1 MLISLPYQPSAIFET
16 MVNGEHL
23 PVVVCESSFPKEE
36 LARLADRVSDVLLE
50 DHGLRV
56 YTTMICPVNS
66 LPRHLKHGR
75 KHIHSMQCKRAYE
88 LGRLNPVYVKL
99 DVDRTIFSIPKKDE
113 NVVTASIWQSNAAY
127 DEAIRRGLIYGGGL
141 PQHTGMESVREVI
154 DERTGFDLAKFTNI
168 VDILLWRT
176 AIHPE
181 ETAFISL
188 ENKGKETKAYSWRK
202 INGKIASTAYH
213 LTKKGLRTPS
223 RALIVIPFGVEL
235 VQAVYACLVLGVVP
249 IPVEPMDL
257 QRIKQDTTAIMNV
270 AFELGVSHILV
281 NSMTDELF
289 KNKQAALVWRQFI
302 GRGARMPELVNISK
316 MSKYGKLL
324 GKESGY
330 TVKREWLSP
339 DYIAM
344 VSVAYTPDMVKHSAR
359 LNHQVI
365 IAQCR
370 TQKITCQM
378 RAQRGIVANSLC
390 GYSGLGLLMG
400 VFCGVYVG
408 KW

>member
-1 MLISLPYQPSAIFET
+1 M
-16 MVNGEHL
+16 
-23 PVVVCESSFPKEE
+23 VCESSFPKEE
-36 LARLADRVSDVLLE
+36 LVKLADRVSDVLLE

-56 YTTMICPVNS
+56 YTTLMCPVNS
-66 LPRHLKHGR
+66 IPRQFRHGR
-75 KHIHSMQCKRAYE
+75 KHIHTMQCKRAYE
-88 LGRLNPVYVKL
+88 LGRLKPLYVKI
-99 DVDRTIFSIPKKDE
+99 DVDRTIFSIHKKDE
-113 NVVTASIWQSNAAY
+113 NMVGTSIWKSTAAY
-127 DEAIRRGLIYGGGL
+127 DDAIRRGLIYGAGL
-141 PQHTGMESVREVI
+141 PQHTGMEPVREVI
-154 DERTGFDLAKFTNI
+154 DERTGFDLGKFTNV

-188 ENKGKETKAYSWRK
+188 ENKGKDTKAYSWRK

-235 VQAVYACLVLGVVP
+235 VQAVFACLVLGVVP

-257 QRIKQDTTAIMNV
+257 QRLKQDTTTIMNI
-270 AFELGVSHILV
+270 AFEQGVSHILV
-281 NSMTDELF
+281 NTITDELF
-289 KNKQAALVWRQFI
+289 KNKQVAFVWRQFT
-302 GRGARMPELVNISK
+302 GQGSRMPDLVNISK

-344 VSVAYTPDMVKHSAR
+344 ISVVHNPDMIRRSAR

-365 IAQCR
+365 ISQCR

-378 RAQRGIVANSLC
+378 KAQRGIVANSLC

-400 VFCGVYVG
+400 VFCGIYVG
-408 KW
+408 A